1 MTDWL
6 TETLI
11 ATSGLMAL
19 VLVIRE
25 PVRRRFGSQVA
36 YALWLLPAARAV
48 LPSFTETIERTVPAP
63 LTLPAA
69 PTVSYAAQ
77 AGAASTDWTTLALA
91 LWLAG
96 AAVML
101 LRGLA
106 IYRAQRRGILRH
118 STQLAT
124 LQGIRIVRSEQVRGP
139 IAFGILDRVIVVP
152 LDFDQKFTARQRCFA
167 LEHEL
172 AHHRCGD
179 LTANLFA
186 FVLLCL
192 QWFNPLAWAA
202 HAAFRFDQEAACDA
216 RVLDKAEPGER
227 VSYGA
232 AIAKAASG
240 RTFLFSGALDRPST
254 LSRRLTI
261 MTRSQSR
268 QARKLGFSL
277 IGGGLLV
284 ALPLTASRAVDYVDV
299 VAPAAPAAP
308 NTPSAPIPAM
318 LVPLAPAPPVA
329 PSAPRPAAVMVA
341 AKPAASVV
349 AVSRNSHAD
358 QLSIER
364 DFVIVDGKRKK
375 WEELTPAERAK
386 VRNAISSARKSIDEQ
401 VARLPEQMA
410 ELERTR
416 AQFANG
422 DFRRQMDEARASMER
437 ALVDIHRQRAVLRA
451 TGQVPDKIM
460 VDIRRSLKDIDAAK
474 IDQVVRSNMAAI
486 NPEKLRSDILGAS
499 RSIQEVEERLRQAEQ
514 GNLR

>member
-1 MTDWL
+1 
-6 TETLI
+6 
-11 ATSGLMAL
+11 
-19 VLVIRE
+19 
-25 PVRRRFGSQVA
+25 
-36 YALWLLPAARAV
+36 
-48 LPSFTETIERTVPAP
+48 
-63 LTLPAA
+63 
-69 PTVSYAAQ
+69 
-77 AGAASTDWTTLALA
+77 
-91 LWLAG
+91 
-96 AAVML
+96 
-101 LRGLA
+101 
-106 IYRAQRRGILRH
+106 
-118 STQLAT
+118 
-124 LQGIRIVRSEQVRGP
+124 
-139 IAFGILDRVIVVP
+139 
-152 LDFDQKFTARQRCFA
+152 
-167 LEHEL
+167 
-172 AHHRCGD
+172 
-179 LTANLFA
+179 
-186 FVLLCL
+186 
-192 QWFNPLAWAA
+192 
-202 HAAFRFDQEAACDA
+202 
-216 RVLDKAEPGER
+216 
-227 VSYGA
+227 
-232 AIAKAASG
+232 
-240 RTFLFSGALDRPST
+240 
-254 LSRRLTI
+254 